1 MTRQIDT
8 GLADKVKE
16 IEKTAHPEHMKL
28 WRHDAFRDYNSQE
41 NDMRY
46 RDFTNGYIIERYA
59 ELIAQQNLHTNPCPP
74 QAQGNMQLEDL
85 IDGRGN
91 YD

>member
-1 MTRQIDT
+1 MTRHINKD
-8 GLADKVKE
+8 LAAQVKE
-16 IEKTAHPEHMKL
+16 IEKVAHPEHMKL

-46 RDFTNGYIIERYA
+46 RDFTNGYIIERHA
-59 ELIAQQNLHTNPCPP
+59 ELVAQLNLHRNPVPP
-74 QAQGNMQLEDL
+74 SCQGNMQLENL